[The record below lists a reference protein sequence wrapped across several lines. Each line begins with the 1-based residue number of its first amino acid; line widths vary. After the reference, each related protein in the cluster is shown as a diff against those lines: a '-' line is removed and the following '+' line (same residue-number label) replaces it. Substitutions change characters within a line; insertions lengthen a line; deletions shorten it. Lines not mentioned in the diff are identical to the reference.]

1 MCGSNRR
8 TATIPV
14 AAMTVALPTP
24 THRLRDRKRKPRNR
38 SNAPRLTYSG
48 TKRCADVENPR
59 SDRSPIIDTRVQT

>member
-14 AAMTVALPTP
+14 AAMTVALPTA
-24 THRLRDRKRKPRNR
+24 THRLRDRKPRNR